1 MAKSEVYS
9 WRVSPETKRTLEIE
23 ARREGESLGNLLERI
38 TREWIET
45 RRRSAKDDALEQA
58 RLHAAASKCFG
69 VITGSD
75 PARSEKVRS
84 EVRRRLRERHG
95 R

>member
-9 WRVSPETKRTLEIE
+9 WRVSPETKRALEIE

-38 TREWIET
+38 TREWVET
-45 RRRSAKDDALEQA
+45 RRESRMGDAQEQT

-69 VITGSD
+69 AIAGSD
-75 PARSEKVRS
+75 PARSRKVRS

>member
-38 TREWIET
+38 TREWVET
-45 RRRSAKDDALEQA
+45 RRESRMGDALEQT
-58 RLHAAASKCFG
+58 RLRAAAGKCLG
-69 VITGSD
+69 AIAGSD

>member
-9 WRVSPETKRTLEIE
+9 WRVSPETKRALEIE

-38 TREWIET
+38 TREWVET
-45 RRRSAKDDALEQA
+45 RRESRMGDAREQT
-58 RLHAAASKCFG
+58 RLHVAASKCFG
-69 VITGSD
+69 VIAGSD

-84 EVRRRLRERHG
+84 ELRRRLRERHG

>member
-9 WRVSPETKRTLEIE
+9 WRVSPETKRALEFE

-38 TREWIET
+38 TREWVET
-45 RRRSAKDDALEQA
+45 RRESRMGDALEQA
-58 RLHAAASKCFG
+58 RLHAAADKCFG
-69 VITGSD
+69 AIAGSD

-84 EVRRRLRERHG
+84 EVRRRLREGHG